1 MECFSGEYEL
11 VCSDPSEAA
20 NAEDLDQVPETNENS
35 ILVDIAS
42 KESIQKVYYLLVPSK
57 IIPSYLENIIM
68 QSLDQVSPGGSLLQ
82 QLLVVSHQLS
92 LPALDPRHLRLQLLD
107 LIYLPLPAVLRRH
120 LVLPSPPDVSTQSQ
134 LLLSQLV
141 LAQQVIELV
150 HGQVDDVSAG
160 DWETHLCCLPLITC

>member
-1 MECFSGEYEL
+1 MVKILSGMLLMMMSL
-11 VCSDPSEAA
+11 VRGEVRVGS
-20 NAEDLDQVPETNENS
+20 VPLENMNLS
-35 ILVDIAS
+35 VLIHLKLPMLRIS
-42 KESIQKVYYLLVPSK
+42 TKF
-57 IIPSYLENIIM
+57 LENIIM
-68 QSLDQVSPGGSLLQ
+68 KSLDQVSPGGSLLQ

-141 LAQQVIELV
+141 LAQQVVELV
-150 HGQVDDVSAG
+150 HGQVDDVSTG